1 MRTLGLGLLI
11 PLVACGE
18 GPGFRE
24 ITEREQ
30 APSQLAATDG
40 VKPEGASGDLEGSGG
55 DNETSVPDGTDNTA
69 GDLEQNDGKEEQNNN
84 SSNPQPLSVPEA
96 EPGDMAAISKCLKQ
110 WRKSPFSGTVDNFKR
125 IYASVTVGTTG
136 NAISDTERTEDP
148 MLILIDAGVNVFG
161 TPKYELLN
169 PNGWYCIKANVNV
182 GATLAIDLHCG
193 ARLADGKVNVNVG
206 STQSSSTA
214 AVGVHVFSTVTV
226 NNIKPSGDKCIR

>member
-1 MRTLGLGLLI
+1 MRSLGFVLLV

-18 GPGFRE
+18 GSGFQE
-24 ITEREQ
+24 ITERVQ

-40 VKPEGASGDLEGSGG
+40 VQPGTNG
-55 DNETSVPDGTDNTA
+55 DNGSQSKVPDGTDKTD
-69 GDLEQNDGKEEQNNN
+69 GDLEQEDGKDKQDEKLN
-84 SSNPQPLSVPEA
+84 EA
-96 EPGDMAAISKCLKQ
+96 EPLDIPDADPGEMAAIAKCMKS

-136 NAISDTERTEDP
+136 NAISDTERTDDP

-182 GATLAIDLHCG
+182 GATLTIDLHCG

-206 STQSSSTA
+206 STQSASTS
-214 AVGVHVFSTVTV
+214 AVGVHVFSSVTV
-226 NNIKPSGDKCIR
+226 NNVKPAGDKCIRQ